1 MIESTL
7 VYLIKDD
14 DYLMLLRNKK
24 ANDINQNKWIGVGGK
39 KESNESFEECA
50 IRETYEETGL
60 SIQSIEQRG
69 MIDFHYEDKESEK
82 IYVYTTRNFTGVI
95 HECNEGQL
103 AWINKNRVLDLNL
116 WEGDRIFL
124 NYILNDKKDLFYL
137 HLFYDKYDKLV
148 KYELGE
154 SNDE

>member
-103 AWINKNRVLDLNL
+103 SWINKNRVLDLNL

>member
-1 MIESTL
+1 MIKSTL

-103 AWINKNRVLDLNL
+103 SWINKNRVLDLNL

>member
-7 VYLIKDD
+7 VYLIKED

-103 AWINKNRVLDLNL
+103 SWINKNRVLDLNL

>member
-82 IYVYTTRNFTGVI
+82 IYVYTTRSFTGVI

-103 AWINKNRVLDLNL
+103 SWINKNRVLDLNL